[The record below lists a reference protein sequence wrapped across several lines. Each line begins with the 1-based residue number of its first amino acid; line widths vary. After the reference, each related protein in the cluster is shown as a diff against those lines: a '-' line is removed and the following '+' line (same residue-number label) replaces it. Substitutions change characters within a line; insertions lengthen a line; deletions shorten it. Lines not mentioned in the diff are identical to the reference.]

1 MLQNERSGGPPAYKL
16 IVQYSAGV
24 NLYLKFH
31 DDPTG
36 LGDFSYRSASHYL
49 VSPLHLKNTAASG
62 GRSTV
67 IE

>member
-24 NLYLKFH
+24 NLYLKFY

-36 LGDFSYRSASHYL
+36 LGFFGASHYR
-49 VSPLHLKNTAASG
+49 VSPLHLKNRAASG